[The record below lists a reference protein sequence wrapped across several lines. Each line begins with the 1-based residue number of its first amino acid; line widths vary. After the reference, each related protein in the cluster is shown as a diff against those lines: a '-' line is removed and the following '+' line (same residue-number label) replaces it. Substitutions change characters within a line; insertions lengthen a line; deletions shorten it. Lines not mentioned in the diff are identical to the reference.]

1 MVRVMSFRALRCHPE
16 PFASLGV
23 TSCEENDMSRSVFV
37 VGFAAIV
44 VFSAICFAADDAITL
59 IAGRELHVQF
69 ITELSSK
76 ANESGDMWTGKVVEP
91 VFGPGGEIVPDGST
105 VDGHITFVNPPEQTK
120 GKGKDKEK
128 GDFLLIADSISTP
141 NGTKYNIP
149 ANAPAAGGAQAKDQ
163 AAGGLTAPAS
173 KFSTKKGKN
182 IVIAA
187 GTEVTFEITHDTVAT
202 KVPVKQ

>member
-1 MVRVMSFRALRCHPE
+1 MSKARIAVGLAALLV
-16 PFASLGV
+16 S
-23 TSCEENDMSRSVFV
+23 
-37 VGFAAIV
+37 AALCV
-44 VFSAICFAADDAITL
+44 AAEDAITL

-76 ANESGDMWTGKVVEP
+76 ANETGDMWTGKVVEP
-91 VFGPGGEIVPDGST
+91 VFGHGGEIVPDGST
-105 VDGHITFVNPPEQTK
+105 VDGHITFVNPPEQAK

-141 NGTKYNIP
+141 GGTKYNIG
-149 ANAPAAGGAQAKDQ
+149 ATAPAAGGAPSKDQ
-163 AAGGLTAPAS
+163 AAGGLNALAS

-182 IVIAA
+182 ITIAA

>member
-1 MVRVMSFRALRCHPE
+1 MKSAL
-16 PFASLGV
+16 GM
-23 TSCEENDMSRSVFV
+23 TSYEGNDMSRSRFAVGLVAIFV
-37 VGFAAIV
+37 I
-44 VFSAICFAADDAITL
+44 SAVCVAADDTITL
-59 IAGRELHVQF
+59 LAGRELHVQF

-76 ANESGDMWTGKVVEP
+76 ANETGDMFTGKVVEP
-91 VFGPGGEIVPDGST
+91 VFGPGGEVVPEGST
-105 VDGHITFVNPPEQTK
+105 VDGHITFVNPPEQAK

-141 NGTKYNIP
+141 GGTKYNIV
-149 ANAPAAGGAQAKDQ
+149 ANAPAAGGAPTKDQ
-163 AAGGLTAPAS
+163 AAGSLNALAS

>member
-1 MVRVMSFRALRCHPE
+1 MKSAL
-16 PFASLGV
+16 GM
-23 TSCEENDMSRSVFV
+23 TSYEGNDMSRSRFAVGLVAIFV
-37 VGFAAIV
+37 I
-44 VFSAICFAADDAITL
+44 SAVCVAADDTITL
-59 IAGRELHVQF
+59 LAGRELHVQF

-76 ANESGDMWTGKVVEP
+76 ANETGDMFTGKVVEP
-91 VFGPGGEIVPDGST
+91 VFGPGGEVVPEGST
-105 VDGHITFVNPPEQTK
+105 VDGHITFVNPPEQAK

-141 NGTKYNIP
+141 GGTKYNIV
-149 ANAPAAGGAQAKDQ
+149 ANAPAAGGAPTKDQ
-163 AAGGLTAPAS
+163 AAGSLNALAS

-182 IVIAA
+182 ITIAA

>member
-1 MVRVMSFRALRCHPE
+1 
-16 PFASLGV
+16 
-23 TSCEENDMSRSVFV
+23 MSRSRFAVGLVAIFV
-37 VGFAAIV
+37 I
-44 VFSAICFAADDAITL
+44 SAVCVAADDTITL
-59 IAGRELHVQF
+59 LAGRELHVQF

-76 ANESGDMWTGKVVEP
+76 ANETGDMFTGKVVEP
-91 VFGPGGEIVPDGST
+91 VFGPGGEVVPEGST
-105 VDGHITFVNPPEQTK
+105 VDGHITFVNPPEQAK

-141 NGTKYNIP
+141 GGTKYNIV
-149 ANAPAAGGAQAKDQ
+149 ANAPAAGGAPTKDQ
-163 AAGGLTAPAS
+163 AAGSLNALAS

-182 IVIAA
+182 ITIAA

>member
-1 MVRVMSFRALRCHPE
+1 MKSAL
-16 PFASLGV
+16 GM
-23 TSCEENDMSRSVFV
+23 TSYEGNDMSRSRFAVGLVAIFV
-37 VGFAAIV
+37 I
-44 VFSAICFAADDAITL
+44 SAVCVAADDTITL
-59 IAGRELHVQF
+59 LAGRELHVQF

-76 ANESGDMWTGKVVEP
+76 ANETGDMFTGKVVEP
-91 VFGPGGEIVPDGST
+91 VFGQGGEVVPDGST
-105 VDGHITFVNPPEQTK
+105 VDGHLTFVNPPEQAK

-141 NGTKYNIP
+141 GGTKYNIV
-149 ANAPAAGGAQAKDQ
+149 ANAPAAGGAPTKDQ
-163 AAGGLTAPAS
+163 AAGSLNALAS

-182 IVIAA
+182 ITIAA

>member
-1 MVRVMSFRALRCHPE
+1 MSKSSFAVGLTALLVS
-16 PFASLGV
+16 A
-23 TSCEENDMSRSVFV
+23 
-37 VGFAAIV
+37 
-44 VFSAICFAADDAITL
+44 AICFAADDAITL

-76 ANESGDMWTGKVVEP
+76 SNESGDMWTGKVVEP
-91 VFGPGGEIVPDGST
+91 VFGHGGEIVPDGST
-105 VDGHITFVNPPEQTK
+105 VDGHITFVNAPEQTK

-141 NGTKYNIP
+141 DGTKYNIA
-149 ANAPAAGGAQAKDQ
+149 ANAQAAGGAQAKDQ
-163 AAGGLTAPAS
+163 AAGGLTALAS

>member
-1 MVRVMSFRALRCHPE
+1 MSKTRFAVGLAALLVS
-16 PFASLGV
+16 A
-23 TSCEENDMSRSVFV
+23 
-37 VGFAAIV
+37 
-44 VFSAICFAADDAITL
+44 AICFAADDAITL

-91 VFGPGGEIVPDGST
+91 VFGHGGEIVPDGST
-105 VDGHITFVNPPEQTK
+105 VDGHITFVNPPEQSK

-128 GDFLLIADSISTP
+128 GDYLLIADSISTP
-141 NGTKYNIP
+141 DGTKYNL
-149 ANAPAAGGAQAKDQ
+149 AASAQAAGGAQAKDQ
-163 AAGGLTAPAS
+163 GAGGLTAPAS

-182 IVIAA
+182 IVIAP
-187 GTEVTFEITHDTVAT
+187 GTEVTFEITRDTVGT

>member
-1 MVRVMSFRALRCHPE
+1 MSKSRFAMGLTALVMGA
-16 PFASLGV
+16 
-23 TSCEENDMSRSVFV
+23 
-37 VGFAAIV
+37 
-44 VFSAICFAADDAITL
+44 AICFAADDAITL

-76 ANESGDMWTGKVVEP
+76 ANESGDMFTGKVVEP

-105 VDGHITFVNPPEQTK
+105 VEGHITFVNPPEQAK

-128 GDFLLIADSISTP
+128 GDFQLIPDSISIP
-141 NGTKYNIP
+141 DGTKYNI
-149 ANAPAAGGAQAKDQ
+149 AATAQAAGGAQAKDQ
-163 AAGGLTAPAS
+163 AAGGLTALAS

-182 IVIAA
+182 IVIAP